1 MISTNFRGN
10 QRGFTLVELI
20 VVVILISLMTVL
32 IPRYIFTGVS
42 GADLK
47 ASSRDIAAGL
57 RMARAEAVNTRRDS
71 TLTLDM
77 EKRTFTINGTQTR
90 KLPELLDMKLV
101 TAQSE
106 VVNQSQASIR
116 FFPDGSSTG
125 GRVTVA
131 SGERKYEV
139 DVDWLTGRVTI
150 AQ

>member
-1 MISTNFRGN
+1 MNAA
-10 QRGFTLVELI
+10 RGFTLIELML
-20 VVVILISLMTVL
+20 VIMLIAASYVL
-32 IPRYIFTGVS
+32 VPRYLFTGVS

-57 RMARAEAVNTRRDS
+57 RMARAEAVNLRRD
-71 TLTLDM
+71 TALTLNL
-77 EKRTFTINGTQTR
+77 EKRSFAVGGHEARQ
-90 KLPELLDMKLV
+90 LPEALELKLV

-106 VVNQSQASIR
+106 VVSDKVASIR

-139 DVDWLTGRVTI
+139 DVDWLTGKVSI

>member
-1 MISTNFRGN
+1 MN
-10 QRGFTLVELI
+10 QARGFTLIELM
-20 VVVILISLMTVL
+20 VVIMLIAAAYVL
-32 IPRYIFTGVS
+32 VPRYLFSGVS

-57 RMARAEAVNTRRDS
+57 RMARAEAVNTRRDTS
-71 TLTLDM
+71 LTLDM
-77 EKRTFTINGTQTR
+77 EKRTFTINGAQTR
-90 KLPELLDMKLV
+90 KLPELLEMKLV

>member
-1 MISTNFRGN
+1 MKHAH
-10 QRGFTLVELI
+10 GFTLIELML
-20 VVVILISLMTVL
+20 VIMLIAASYVL
-32 IPRYIFTGVS
+32 VPRYLFSGVS

-57 RMARAEAVNTRRDS
+57 RMARAEAVNTRRDTS
-71 TLTLDM
+71 LMLDLD
-77 EKRTFTINGTQTR
+77 KRSFSVGSGQVR
-90 KLPELLDMKLV
+90 QLPEALELKLV

-106 VVNQSQASIR
+106 VVNEKQAAIR

-131 SGERKYEV
+131 SGQRKYEV

>member
-1 MISTNFRGN
+1 MKHAH
-10 QRGFTLVELI
+10 GFTLIELML
-20 VVVILISLMTVL
+20 VIMLIAASYVL
-32 IPRYIFTGVS
+32 VPRYLFSGVS

-57 RMARAEAVNTRRDS
+57 RMARAEAVNTRRDTS
-71 TLTLDM
+71 LMLDLD
-77 EKRTFTINGTQTR
+77 KRSFSVGSGRVRQ
-90 KLPELLDMKLV
+90 LPEALELKLV

-106 VVNQSQASIR
+106 VVNEKQAAIR

-131 SGERKYEV
+131 SGQRKYEV
-139 DVDWLTGRVTI
+139 DIDWLTGRVTI

>member
-1 MISTNFRGN
+1 MNA
-10 QRGFTLVELI
+10 RGFTLVELML
-20 VVVILISLMTVL
+20 VIMLIAASYVL
-32 IPRYIFTGVS
+32 VPRYLFSGVS

-57 RMARAEAVNTRRDS
+57 RMARADAISKRRDS
-71 TLTLDM
+71 ALVLDLD
-77 EKRTFTINGTQTR
+77 KRSFSVSGGVARQ
-90 KLPELLDMKLV
+90 LPEALELKLV

-106 VVNQSQASIR
+106 VVNERQAAIR

-131 SGERKYEV
+131 SGQRKYEV

>member
-1 MISTNFRGN
+1 MQLRRP
-10 QRGFTLVELI
+10 QQGFTLIELMLVI
-20 VVVILISLMTVL
+20 VLMAMTYVL
-32 IPRYIFTGVS
+32 VPRYLFSGVS

-57 RMARAEAVNTRRDS
+57 RAARAEAVHSRRDTS
-71 TLTLDM
+71 LVLDM
-77 EKRTFTINGTQTR
+77 EKRSFRISGSEQVR
-90 KLPELLDMKLV
+90 QLPEALELKLQ

-106 VVNQSQASIR
+106 IVNESQGAIR

-131 SGERKYEV
+131 SGQRKFEV
-139 DVDWLTGRVTI
+139 DVDWLTGKVSI

>member
-1 MISTNFRGN
+1 MCTTFSQTT
-10 QRGFTLVELI
+10 QRGFTLMELI
-20 VVVILISLMTVL
+20 VVIILMSLMTVL
-32 IPRYIFTGVS
+32 IPRYFFKGVS

-57 RMARAEAVNTRRDS
+57 RMARAEAVNTRRDTS
-71 TLTLDM
+71 LMLDL
-77 EKRTFTINGTQTR
+77 EKRSFSVGDGQAR
-90 KLPELLDMKLV
+90 QLPEALELKLV

-106 VVNQSQASIR
+106 VVNEKQAAIR

-131 SGERKYEV
+131 SGQRKYEV